1 MLNEWT
7 PFLGGLDSVGWLITV
22 VTKADLWWKRRDEV
36 LPHYQTGPYF
46 RALGEAQSL
55 KPVVLEYCS
64 VFQKFYGQGA
74 MSGDFQDSD
83 RIRAKAQM
91 IRSLLAAIGN
101 EYQA

>member
-22 VTKADLWWKRRDEV
+22 VT